1 MQSTG
6 HSSRHD
12 LSFTSTHGSAITY
25 VTKVLRGLK
34 YLGTVG
40 GNSNPAGAPL
50 HDYGCYMA
58 SMSLRTQIAQALG
71 KRATIRLRD
80 GDGSMRDIVG
90 VLQSET
96 ALVKRRGE
104 IVNFNPDE
112 AVAFRVIPVFNR
124 RDVSTGSL
132 SIYDTKSKSL
142 HTITGTD
149 GVVKIYCCGP
159 TVYRDAH
166 VGNLRTFLLSDLIS
180 RTLQMTGL
188 DVTLVQNITDVG
200 HMADDFEEDK
210 MLAESAKTKVDP
222 FEIARKF
229 EERFHI
235 DLARLNIDPAASYP
249 RASEKMPEMIASIEK
264 LIDMKRAYVGS
275 DGSVYF
281 DATSFP
287 TYGALSGNK
296 LDSLQPG
303 HRYEFTDE
311 GGKRFHADWALWKL
325 AGARTQMIWDSPWG
339 AGFPGWHI
347 ECSAMSI
354 ELLDSHVD
362 LHLGG
367 IDLRFPHH
375 ENERAQSNSLT
386 GNETVDTWVH
396 GEHLLFEGR
405 KMSKSAE
412 NVVLLQDVIN
422 RGLDPL
428 SLRFALLENRYRSQM
443 DLSWASLE
451 AAHSTLKRWRQLLA
465 NAGASDEMKFDQELS
480 DALTTDLDT
489 PRAMQRI
496 RTIEKDS
503 TIGALDKRA
512 LFLFADQV
520 FGLDLDRGIE
530 SREVSAEIQALLD
543 ARISA
548 RAEKN
553 WALSDSLRDQ
563 LTDAGLEINDGADGQ
578 SWSWK

>member
-1 MQSTG
+1 MN
-6 HSSRHD
+6 
-12 LSFTSTHGSAITY
+12 L
-25 VTKVLRGLK
+25 
-34 YLGTVG
+34 
-40 GNSNPAGAPL
+40 P
-50 HDYGCYMA
+50 
-58 SMSLRTQIAQALG
+58 TQIAQALG
-71 KRATIRLRD
+71 KRVTIRLRD
-80 GDGSMRDIVG
+80 NDASFRDLVG

-96 ALVKRRGE
+96 TLINRRGE
-104 IVNFNPDE
+104 SITFSPDD

-124 RDVSTGSL
+124 RDASTGSL
-132 SIYDTKSKSL
+132 SMYDTMSRALKMISSR
-142 HTITGTD
+142 D
-149 GVVKIYCCGP
+149 GAVRIYCCGP

-188 DVTLVQNITDVG
+188 EVTLVQNITDVG
-200 HMADDFEEDK
+200 HMADDFSEEDK
-210 MLAESAKTKVDP
+210 MLAESEKTRIDP
-222 FEIARKF
+222 FEIARTF
-229 EERFHI
+229 EARFHK
-235 DLARLNIDPAASYP
+235 DLQRLNIQGADSYP
-249 RASEKMPEMIASIEK
+249 RASEKMSQMIAAIEK
-264 LIDMKRAYVGS
+264 LIELKHAYIGS

-287 TYGALSGNK
+287 SYGALSGNK
-296 LDSLQPG
+296 LEALKPG

-325 AGARTQMIWDSPWG
+325 AGARTQMIWESPWG

-354 ELLDSHVD
+354 ELLDGHVD
-362 LHLGG
+362 LHIGG

-375 ENERAQSNSLT
+375 ENERAQSDSLT
-386 GNETVDTWVH
+386 GDETVDTWVH

-405 KMSKSAE
+405 KMSKSAG
-412 NVVLLQDVIN
+412 NVVLLQDVID

-451 AAHSTLKRWRQLLA
+451 AAHTTLKRWRQLLA
-465 NAGASDEMKFDQELS
+465 DAGNGDELKFDQEIS
-480 DALTTDLDT
+480 DAFTTDLDT

-496 RTIEKDS
+496 RAIEKDS

-520 FGLDLDRGIE
+520 LGLALDRGVE
-530 SREVSAEIQALLD
+530 RKEPSAEIKALLA
-543 ARISA
+543 ARINA

-553 WALSDSLRDQ
+553 WSLSDSLRDQ
-563 LTDAGLEINDGADGQ
+563 LLEAGLEIKDGANGQ
-578 SWSWK
+578 EWSWR

>member
-1 MQSTG
+1 
-6 HSSRHD
+6 
-12 LSFTSTHGSAITY
+12 
-25 VTKVLRGLK
+25 
-34 YLGTVG
+34 
-40 GNSNPAGAPL
+40 
-50 HDYGCYMA
+50 MA

-80 GDGSMRDIVG
+80 TEGGFRDLVG

-96 ALVKRRGE
+96 TLINRRGE
-104 IVNFNPDE
+104 TVNFDPED

-124 RDVSTGSL
+124 RDISTGEL
-132 SIYDTKSKSL
+132 SMYDTMSRTLK
-142 HTITGTD
+142 TISARD
-149 GVVKIYCCGP
+149 GAVRMYCCGP

-180 RTLQMTGL
+180 RTLQLTGL
-188 DVTLVQNITDVG
+188 EVRLIQNITDVG
-200 HMADDFEEDK
+200 HMSDDFHEEDK
-210 MLAESAKTKVDP
+210 MLSESAKTQVDP
-222 FEIARKF
+222 FDIARKF
-229 EERFHI
+229 EARFHT
-235 DLARLNIDPAASYP
+235 DLERLNIYGADTYP
-249 RASEKMPEMIASIEK
+249 RASEKMEQMIVAIEK
-264 LIDMKRAYVGS
+264 LIERNHAYVGT

-287 TYGALSGNK
+287 SYGALSGNK
-296 LDSLQPG
+296 LEALKPG

-325 AGARTQMIWDSPWG
+325 AGNRTQMIWNSPWG
-339 AGFPGWHI
+339 PGFPGWHI

-354 ELLDSHVD
+354 ELLDGHVD
-362 LHLGG
+362 LHVGG

-386 GNETVDTWVH
+386 ENETVDTWVH

-405 KMSKSAE
+405 KMSKSAG
-412 NVVLLQDVIN
+412 NVVLLQEIIDQ
-422 RGLDPL
+422 GLDPL
-428 SLRFALLENRYRSQM
+428 SLRFVLLENRYRSQM

-451 AAHSTLKRWRQLLA
+451 AAHATLKRWRQLLSD
-465 NAGASDEMKFDQELS
+465 AGDSPELKFDQEIS

-496 RTIEKDS
+496 RNVEKDS
-503 TIGALDKRA
+503 TIGLLDKRA

-520 FGLDLDRGIE
+520 LGLELDRGVE
-530 SREVSAEIQALLD
+530 RKEVSAELQSLLN
-543 ARISA
+543 ARTVA
-548 RAEKN
+548 RATKN
-553 WALSDSLRDQ
+553 RAVSDSLRDE
-563 LTDAGLEINDGADGQ
+563 LAAAGIEIHDGADGQ

>member
-1 MQSTG
+1 
-6 HSSRHD
+6 
-12 LSFTSTHGSAITY
+12 
-25 VTKVLRGLK
+25 
-34 YLGTVG
+34 
-40 GNSNPAGAPL
+40 
-50 HDYGCYMA
+50 
-58 SMSLRTQIAQALG
+58 MSLRTQVAQALG
-71 KRATIRLRD
+71 KRVTIRLRD
-80 GDGSMRDIVG
+80 SDGGFRDIVG

-96 ALVKRRGE
+96 SLINRHGE
-104 IVNFNPDE
+104 VIDFNPDN
-112 AVAFRVIPVFNR
+112 AAAFRVIPVFNR
-124 RDVSTGSL
+124 KDIATGSL
-132 SIYDTKSKSL
+132 SMHDTMSRALK
-142 HTITGTD
+142 TISGRD
-149 GVVKIYCCGP
+149 GAVRIYCCGP

-180 RTLQMTGL
+180 RTLQLTGL
-188 DVTLVQNITDVG
+188 EVTLVQNITDVG
-200 HMADDFEEDK
+200 HMADDFSEEDK

-222 FEIARKF
+222 FDIARKF
-229 EERFHI
+229 EARFHT
-235 DLARLNIDPAASYP
+235 DLERLNIQGADSYP
-249 RASEKMPEMIASIEK
+249 RASEKMKQMIESIEK
-264 LIDMKRAYVGS
+264 LIENKNAYVGT

-287 TYGALSGNK
+287 GYGALSGNK
-296 LDSLQPG
+296 LQALKPG
-303 HRYEFTDE
+303 HRYEYTDE

-339 AGFPGWHI
+339 PGFPGWHI

-354 ELLDSHVD
+354 ELLDGHVD
-362 LHLGG
+362 LHIGG

-386 GNETVDTWVH
+386 GDETVDTWVH

-405 KMSKSAE
+405 KMSKSAG
-412 NVVLLQDVIN
+412 NVVLLQDIID

-465 NAGASDEMKFDQELS
+465 NAGDSSDLKFDQEIS

-496 RTIEKDS
+496 RAIEKDS

-512 LFLFADQV
+512 LFLYADQV
-520 FGLDLDRGIE
+520 LGLDLGRGVE
-530 SREVSAEIQALLD
+530 SRDVNEEIQALLD
-543 ARISA
+543 SRIAA
-548 RAEKN
+548 RAAKN

-563 LTDAGLEINDGADGQ
+563 LSELGLEIKDGAEGQ

>member
-1 MQSTG
+1 M
-6 HSSRHD
+6 
-12 LSFTSTHGSAITY
+12 
-25 VTKVLRGLK
+25 
-34 YLGTVG
+34 
-40 GNSNPAGAPL
+40 

-71 KRATIRLRD
+71 TRATIRLRD
-80 GDGSMRDIVG
+80 SDGGLRDIVG

-96 ALVKRRGE
+96 ELINRRGE
-104 IVNFNPDE
+104 VVNFNPDE

-142 HTITGTD
+142 HTIAGTD
-149 GVVKIYCCGP
+149 GVVRIYCCGP

-188 DVTLVQNITDVG
+188 DVSLV
-200 HMADDFEEDK
+200 
-210 MLAESAKTKVDP
+210 
-222 FEIARKF
+222 
-229 EERFHI
+229 
-235 DLARLNIDPAASYP
+235 LNIEPAASYP
-249 RASEKMPEMIASIEK
+249 RASEKMTEMITAIEK
-264 LIDMKRAYVGS
+264 LIAMKRAYVGS

-354 ELLDSHVD
+354 ELLDAHVD

-375 ENERAQSNSLT
+375 ENERAQSNSIT

-412 NVVLLQDVIN
+412 NVVLLQDVID

-451 AAHSTLKRWRQLLA
+451 AAHSTLKRWRQLLS
-465 NAGASDEMKFDQELS
+465 NAGTSAEMKFDQEIS

-520 FGLDLDRGIE
+520 FGLDLDRGVE
-530 SREVSAEIQALLD
+530 QREVSSEIHALLD
-543 ARISA
+543 ARITA

-553 WALSDSLRDQ
+553 WSLSDSLRDQ
-563 LTDAGLEINDGADGQ
+563 LTNAGLEINDGAEGQ